1 MFSHLVVD
9 PFAERR
15 KTLED
20 AFFKAKDHQ
29 LLDKMRSELAALEEK
44 KKLAHVSGIV
54 EQHVLD
60 QLVKSGVTAESLTAV
75 VMIPIMEV
83 AWVDGSLSP
92 DERDAVL
99 NAAVEQGISADSA
112 SYELLKTWLK
122 ERPNPKIIAAWKDYV
137 REVARMMPR
146 GALAEF
152 KCAMIN
158 RATRVAESAGGFL
171 GIATISKSERAKIDE
186 LSKAYDAR

>member
-1 MFSHLVVD
+1 MLNH
-9 PFAERR
+9 FAADAFGERR

-44 KKLAHVSGIV
+44 NKLAHVSGIV

-75 VMIPIMEV
+75 VMIPIVEV
-83 AWVDGSLSP
+83 AWVDGALST

-112 SYELLKTWLK
+112 AYELLKAWLK
-122 ERPNPKIIAAWKDYV
+122 ERPNPKIIEAWKDYV
-137 REVARMMPR
+137 REVVRMMPR
-146 GALAEF
+146 SAVSEF
-152 KCAMIN
+152 KRTMIS

-171 GIATISKSERAKIDE
+171 GIATTSKSERAKIDE
-186 LSKAYDAR
+186 LSKIYDT